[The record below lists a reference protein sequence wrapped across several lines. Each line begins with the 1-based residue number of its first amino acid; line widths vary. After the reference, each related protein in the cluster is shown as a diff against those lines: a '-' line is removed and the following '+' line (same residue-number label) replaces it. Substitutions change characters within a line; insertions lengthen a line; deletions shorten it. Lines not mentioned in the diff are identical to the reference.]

1 MTGDVL
7 NDEIWIIDDH
17 PLFSEGLKHMIAA
30 HSKRYKIHCFRG
42 PQELPRACPGKL
54 ALLILDYYIPGAD
67 TLELIRNF
75 SAVSPHT
82 PVVVISSSTSLAD
95 KQLCLAQ
102 GASAYIPK
110 HAPPDVTLNYLV
122 RYLEGSPVDQDA
134 AIELRPERHQL
145 TAKQVEILIQ
155 VARGYSNKKIAVF
168 LQVSPETVKSHLA
181 AIYRQ
186 IDCSNRDEA
195 VQWARDK
202 GLV

>member
-1 MTGDVL
+1 MTDDVL

-17 PLFSEGLKHMIAA
+17 PLFSEGLKHMLAA
-30 HSKRYKIHCFRG
+30 HSNRHDIHCFRD
-42 PQELPRACPGKL
+42 PQELPGDYLGNL
-54 ALLILDYYIPGAD
+54 ALLVLDYYIPGAN
-67 TLELIRNF
+67 TLELIQSFTRERPN
-75 SAVSPHT
+75 T
-82 PVVVISSSTSLAD
+82 PLVVISSSTSLAD
-95 KQLCLAQ
+95 KKLCLEQ

-110 HAPPDVTLNYLV
+110 HAPPDVTLKYLA
-122 RYLEGSPVDQDA
+122 RYLEGGKVDQEKA
-134 AIELRPERHQL
+134 LELKPERFEL

-155 VARGYSNKKIAVF
+155 VARGYSNKKIAAF

-186 IDCSNRDEA
+186 TDCSNRDEA